1 MSRSPSS
8 ALPRLAH
15 VALAVLLAKL
25 AVLAVDPNL
34 RVFMGDSASYL
45 HAALVAAPPPD
56 RSYTYPWLIRASA
69 LAAGT
74 GVSLLVVQTLIGAW
88 TALLVAAILLEHFGA
103 SWRAAAVAALV
114 VALEPGQLLYERM
127 LMAESAALAAM
138 LGAIACLLAW
148 LRARRVALIAAAA
161 LLGALAATLRTAWLP
176 VAAGLVVAGP
186 VAAWVIDWVAR
197 RPFGKAPSVALL
209 AGFGVLAA
217 AMAAHGGWIDREL
230 EAELA
235 RHGRHGAADEV
246 RAEGFHLLG
255 LMLPLVRAEHL
266 EDPRLPRE
274 CLDRLRW
281 PTDDLRYRELHRW
294 AEGGLVR
301 VLDEC
306 ADEPQALAR
315 KIALR
320 AFRDDRLG
328 FVGLGFRTWARL
340 LEPEELRYRILDDL
354 GARAPPPE
362 TRRWF
367 ADALRV
373 EIGYDD
379 PLATPVARAYA
390 GSAALLP
397 LLLPLLAVLALALAG
412 LALRRRHA
420 EALGLALLALGSF
433 GAIVLFSP
441 VATPRYLHALPALLA
456 LTLGALHG
464 LRPAQTDAHL
474 ISSID

>member
-8 ALPRLAH
+8 ASQGLAR

-25 AVLAVDPNL
+25 AVLAIDPNL

-45 HAALVAAPPPD
+45 HAALISAPPPD
-56 RSYTYPWLIRASA
+56 RSFTYPWLIRASA
-69 LAAGT
+69 LAAGS
-74 GVSLLVVQTLIGAW
+74 GVSLLVVQALIGAW
-88 TALLVAAILLEHFGA
+88 TALVVAAILLEHFGA

-114 VALEPGQLLYERM
+114 IALEPSQLLYERM

-138 LGAIACLLAW
+138 VGAIACLLAW

-176 VAAGLVVAGP
+176 VAAGLIVAGP
-186 VAAWVIDWVAR
+186 LAAWVTDWLAR

-217 AMAAHGGWIDREL
+217 AMAAHDGWIDREL

-235 RHGRHGAADEV
+235 QHGRHYAADEV

-274 CLDRLRW
+274 CLARLRW
-281 PTDDLRYRELHRW
+281 PTDDLRYREMHRW
-294 AEGGLVR
+294 AEGGLVH
-301 VLDEC
+301 VLEAC

-328 FVGLGFRTWARL
+328 FVALGFRTWARL
-340 LEPEELRYRILDDL
+340 LENDERRYRILDDL

-373 EIGYDD
+373 EVGYDD

-390 GSAALLP
+390 GSATLLP
-397 LLLPLLAVLALALAG
+397 FLLPWLAVLALALAG
-412 LALRRRHA
+412 VALRRRRA
-420 EALGLALLALGSF
+420 EAFGLALVALGSVA
-433 GAIVLFSP
+433 AIVLFSP
-441 VATPRYLHALPALLA
+441 VATPRYLHALPVLLT
-456 LTLGALHG
+456 LTLGALYG
-464 LRPAQTDAHL
+464 LRPVPPDARPV
-474 ISSID
+474 SPID